1 MAELVYSFDRILLTI
16 EVREV
21 SNMKASHKLLAV
33 LDAGIGGPEFLILTR
48 SLHDY

>member
-21 SNMKASHKLLAV
+21 SNMKASHKLAA

-48 SLHDY
+48 SLHNY